1 MKKALINTAVLVV
14 ALTSTFY
21 VLTEL
26 LLLSVHHG
34 PLPFTVGLAAL
45 AGLAAYAAVSLP
57 LLFFRAVQHE
67 DRQPK

>member
-1 MKKALINTAVLVV
+1 MKKAIINTAVLAV
-14 ALTSTFY
+14 ALTATFY

-26 LLLSVHHG
+26 LLLAAGHG

-45 AGLAAYAAVSLP
+45 AGLATYAALTLP
-57 LLFFRAVQHE
+57 VLFFRAVRHE